1 MKLANTMLSVSLLA
15 VPLMPLAQEQATKT
29 DSQQPNIF
37 AQKLVNDTLAKHKE
51 VVIMAF
57 HVTPPNQ
64 ADNVII
70 ASKIGRIGKKADE
83 DDMRVIDTGKSN
95 LEVNKTGNHFEDE
108 LPLLDQA
115 GNRIGAVGIVFD
127 YKPGVDKGKLTKQAE
142 KVRDEMARQIPSK
155 EKLFEEVKD

>member
-1 MKLANTMLSVSLLA
+1 MTLARTILWASILASPLL
-15 VPLMPLAQEQATKT
+15 VAQEPGSKPEL
-29 DSQQPNIF
+29 QQPKTY

-64 ADNVII
+64 SENVII
-70 ASKIGRIGKKADE
+70 ASNIGRIGKKADE

-108 LPLLDQA
+108 LPLLDQS

-127 YKPGVDKGKLTKQAE
+127 YKPGVDKNKLARQAE
-142 KVRDEMARQIPSK
+142 KVRDELAKQIPSK
-155 EKLFEEVKD
+155 DKLFEETKE

>member
-1 MKLANTMLSVSLLA
+1 MNLRKTLLFASLLA
-15 VPLMPLAQEQATKT
+15 SPVLLGAQEQASKPESQPKT
-29 DSQQPNIF
+29 Y
-37 AQKLVNDTLAKHKE
+37 AQKLVNDTLAKHKD

-64 ADNVII
+64 SDNVII
-70 ASKIGRIGKKADE
+70 ASNIGRIGKKADE
-83 DDMRVIDTGKSN
+83 DDMRVIETGKSN
-95 LEVNKTGNHFEDE
+95 LEVNKAGNHFEDE

-127 YKPGVDKGKLTKQAE
+127 YKPGVDKNKLARQAE
-142 KVRDEMARQIPSK
+142 KVRDEMAQQIPSK